1 MERVKTLF
9 FDSYA
14 LYEIIEGNENY
25 KQYTKN
31 TAIVTTRLNLMELH
45 YGLLRQYG
53 KNQADRCYDNLV
65 RYTVDIGD
73 DIIKMANE
81 FRASLRKRNFSY
93 VDCIGYILA
102 KAMNIKFLTG
112 DMQFRDIDNVEY
124 VV

>member
-25 KQYTKN
+25 KQYTRN
-31 TAIVTTRLNLMELH
+31 TAIVTTKLNLMELH

-53 KNQADRCYDNLV
+53 KNQADRCYDELV

-81 FRASLRKRNFSY
+81 FRASLRKRNLSY
-93 VDCIGYILA
+93 VDCIGYIIA
-102 KAMNIKFLTG
+102 RAMSINFLTG